1 MRLRGV
7 IAAAVLAAVSAT
19 PAARPALGQDKV
31 RGAALAQVC
40 SVCHGADGI
49 SRNRE
54 IPSLAGQQAGFITVQ
69 MILIREGL
77 RNVPAMRPFAAGLAD
92 KDIEDLS
99 AYFASLAPGFPPD
112 IRPRDAAQADR
123 GQALIGPRNCAV
135 CHQPSLHGR
144 DQVPRITSQREDW
157 LVHAMTGYRDGT
169 RIGAD
174 PQMNGAVVG
183 LSDFD
188 IAALAHFLAHRE

>member
-1 MRLRGV
+1 MILRRV
-7 IAAAVLAAVSAT
+7 LAAAVLAAALAAPASA
-19 PAARPALGQDKV
+19 QDKV

-40 SVCHGADGI
+40 GVCHGAEGI
-49 SRNRE
+49 SRNRD

-69 MILIREGL
+69 MILIREGI

-112 IRPRDAAQADR
+112 LRPRDATQAAR
-123 GQALIGPRNCAV
+123 GEALIGPRNCAV
-135 CHQPSLHGR
+135 CHQANLHGR
-144 DQVPRITSQREDW
+144 DQVPRIAGQREDW
-157 LVHAMTGYRDGT
+157 LVHSMTGYRDGT

-188 IAALAHFLAHRE
+188 IAALAHYLAHRE

>member
-1 MRLRGV
+1 MTLRSLV
-7 IAAAVLAAVSAT
+7 AAAALAAACVAPASA
-19 PAARPALGQDKV
+19 QDKV

-40 SVCHGADGI
+40 GVCHGAEGI

-69 MILIREGL
+69 MILIREGI

-135 CHQPSLHGR
+135 CHQASLHGR

-157 LVHAMTGYRDGT
+157 LVHAMIGYRDGT

-188 IAALAHFLAHRE
+188 IAALAHYLAHRE